1 MAASPARVSGTAGG
15 ARKPLQYRPMAPSS
29 SHSDPAAHAR
39 AVSPW
44 MWGAGLLGL
53 AASST
58 STWVH
63 YRLLN
68 DRAYASFCDVNQ
80 TLSCTS
86 AYASAYGS
94 VAGIPV
100 AVVGVLFFAFV
111 LLVLALT
118 AGSPAS
124 RAHVPAYV
132 LVMSAAAL
140 LPIAYL
146 GYASFVVLQT
156 VCLLCVATYVAVLG
170 LFVSAV
176 TATRVS
182 MSALPERLAADLR
195 RLVSTPAAVMSLVAF
210 LAAAATLVW
219 SFPAETLSAASD
231 DGQATA
237 PPTGTA
243 GLTPAQLQELEKF
256 MNAQQRVP
264 VMVATEGA
272 AVVLVKFNDYMCPP
286 CGQTFAEYKPVLARY
301 AKDYPGK
308 LKYVSRDYPLDPECN
323 RLAPGGSHLASCEAA
338 VAVRLAREKGKA
350 DVMENWLFAN
360 QPTLTP
366 ASVKEAVRTLG
377 GVTDFDARY
386 AGTLQLVKGDIEQGG
401 QLQVQGTPTFFMNG
415 IRLPGLRAQFLDAA
429 IALEMKRAGVAIR

>member
-1 MAASPARVSGTAGG
+1 MAHVSSNPAPPVPAGATTA
-15 ARKPLQYRPMAPSS
+15 
-29 SHSDPAAHAR
+29 
-39 AVSPW
+39 W

-58 STWVH
+58 SAWVH

-68 DRAYASFCDVNQ
+68 DPAYASFCDVNQ

-94 VAGIPV
+94 VAGLPV

-124 RAHVPAYV
+124 RAHVPAYL

-195 RLVSTPAAVMSLVAF
+195 RLVIL
-210 LAAAATLVW
+210 
-219 SFPAETLSAASD
+219 
-231 DGQATA
+231 
-237 PPTGTA
+237 
-243 GLTPAQLQELEKF
+243 
-256 MNAQQRVP
+256 
-264 VMVATEGA
+264 
-272 AVVLVKFNDYMCPP
+272 
-286 CGQTFAEYKPVLARY
+286 
-301 AKDYPGK
+301 
-308 LKYVSRDYPLDPECN
+308 PLP
-323 RLAPGGSHLASCEAA
+323 
-338 VAVRLAREKGKA
+338 
-350 DVMENWLFAN
+350 
-360 QPTLTP
+360 
-366 ASVKEAVRTLG
+366 
-377 GVTDFDARY
+377 
-386 AGTLQLVKGDIEQGG
+386 
-401 QLQVQGTPTFFMNG
+401 
-415 IRLPGLRAQFLDAA
+415 
-429 IALEMKRAGVAIR
+429 

>member
-1 MAASPARVSGTAGG
+1 MGSGVSAATALPP
-15 ARKPLQYRPMAPSS
+15 RSS
-29 SHSDPAAHAR
+29 AFQTWAWAS
-39 AVSPW
+39 AV
-44 MWGAGLLGL
+44 LGL
-53 AASST
+53 GASST
-58 STWVH
+58 SAWVH
-63 YRLLN
+63 HRLLT
-68 DRAYASFCDVNQ
+68 DPSYASFCDVNQ

-100 AVVGVLFFAFV
+100 AVVGVVFFTFV

-118 AGSPAS
+118 RGSPAS
-124 RAHVPAYV
+124 RAHGSAYV
-132 LVMSAAAL
+132 LVMSSAAL

-156 VCLLCVATYVAVLG
+156 VCLLCVATYVAVVG

-176 TATRVS
+176 TATRIS
-182 MSALPERLAADLR
+182 MSALPDRLAADVR
-195 RLVSTPAAVMSLVAF
+195 RLFRTPAAVMSLVAF

-231 DGQATA
+231 QAQAATQ
-237 PPTGTA
+237 PTGTA

-301 AKDYPGK
+301 AKEYPGK

-323 RLAPGGSHLASCEAA
+323 RLTPGGSHLASCEAA
-338 VAVRLAREKGKA
+338 VSVRLAREKGKA
-350 DVMENWLFAN
+350 DAMENWLFAN

-366 ASVKEAVRTLG
+366 ASVKEAARTLG

-386 AGTLQLVKGDIEQGG
+386 ATTLQLVKGDIEQGG
-401 QLQVQGTPTFFMNG
+401 QLQVQGTPTFFLNG

-429 IALEMKRAGVAIR
+429 IALEMKRAGVTVR